1 MRRST
6 ILKTS
11 ALAVAA
17 LLLGTSFATD
27 YKSDYIREL
36 HSLEAT
42 ADTDY
47 SSTSE
52 FNLEK
57 ARNDLD
63 VLTSISLITTPVSAP
78 LKFSRACDAGKQF
91 TLVAVGDV
99 LLHEPL
105 AIQGMRDG
113 FGTLWSPLEKYFRDG
128 DFAYANLEGP
138 TAGNVSAAG
147 KIVPDP
153 GRRFDGV
160 AYTGYPQFNYHPSLG
175 SDLKAS
181 GFDIVSTANNH
192 AMDRRSIG
200 VDRTIEA
207 LRAADLQFSGTTAS
221 SELYHREYST
231 RTKERGLTIAWIACT
246 FSTNGIPDAKNQVL
260 SCFDERATLLSEIR
274 RQKADPSVDAVI
286 VTPHWGIEYNI
297 FAGADQKKLAREMI
311 EAGALIVFG
320 SHPHV
325 LQPVEKIVAS
335 DGREGFVIYSLGNF
349 VSNQKLKLA
358 TKTAA
363 VVFVG
368 LTRDSNGKVFIN
380 GVRHLPTTMMFDST
394 ISVRPAK
401 GNLEE
406 SRTLANQIL
415 TGSTELLPSESV
427 VTNPQ
432 CD

>member
-1 MRRST
+1 MRRSPLVKSLF
-6 ILKTS
+6 ILSLFAVQAS
-11 ALAVAA
+11 AWAHGAWDLKADA
-17 LLLGTSFATD
+17 D
-27 YKSDYIREL
+27 YSLSSEF
-36 HSLEAT
+36 SLE
-42 ADTDY
+42 
-47 SSTSE
+47 E
-52 FNLEK
+52 
-57 ARNDLD
+57 AREDLD
-63 VLTSISLITTPVSAP
+63 VLSALLSTDSAP
-78 LKFSRACDAGKQF
+78 LKFSRACDSGKQF

-105 AIQGMRDG
+105 ARQGMRDG
-113 FGTLWSPLEKYFRDG
+113 FDTLWSPLEKYFRNADS
-128 DFAYANLEGP
+128 AYANLEGP
-138 TAGNVSAAG
+138 TAGNISAAG

-153 GRRFDGV
+153 GRHFDGV
-160 AYTGYPQFNYHPSLG
+160 AYTGYPQFNYHPSLPV
-175 SDLKAS
+175 DLKSS

-200 VDRTIEA
+200 VDRTIKA
-207 LRAADLQFSGTTAS
+207 LRAADLPFSGTTDS
-221 SELYHREYST
+221 SELDHREYAT
-231 RTKERGLTIAWIACT
+231 VTKENGMTIAWIACT

-274 RQKADPSVDAVI
+274 RQKDDPSVDAVI

-297 FAGADQKKLAREMI
+297 VAGNDQKKLAREMI

-349 VSNQKLKLA
+349 VSNQKTKLA

-363 VVFVG
+363 ALFVG
-368 LTRDSNGKVFIN
+368 LTRDSDGKVFIN
-380 GVRHLPTTMMFDST
+380 GVRHLPTTMMYDST

-406 SRTLANQIL
+406 SRILANRIL
-415 TGSTELLPSESV
+415 SGSTELLPSEAV